1 MRPPEGSGF
10 LPVIQNNSH
19 PVQDTT
25 ETLNYLIAVLPHVS
39 ADPLSR
45 CLGHMGDHINQTW
58 ESNMTFMSPKS
69 DVMW

>member
-1 MRPPEGSGF
+1 MRPPGGSSF
-10 LPVIQNNSH
+10 LPVNQNNSY
-19 PVQDTT
+19 PVQDTI

-45 CLGHMGDHINQTW
+45 PLGHMEDHISQTW

>member
-1 MRPPEGSGF
+1 MRPPGGSGF

-39 ADPLSR
+39 ADSLSR
-45 CLGHMGDHINQTW
+45 SLGHMEDHISQT
-58 ESNMTFMSPKS
+58 
-69 DVMW
+69 